1 MPELMIRIKK
11 RADGSAAL
19 SCVRADGSTTWQR
32 QEGAHGRFFPL
43 HDLTHYAVETVLGH
57 RRGFFGLIAEG
68 WDISDFGSPWPRGR
82 IPADAEPTEAI
93 VGLLD
98 FERYQGT
105 RSAVSDLDERLG
117 MSGGHP
123 VTDVLSLVSEA
134 QLDAVR
140 ARRDELFAL
149 WEALPEGESLELP
162 FDRAAKTRS
171 VRSGSG

>member
-1 MPELMIRIKK
+1 MPELVIRIKK
-11 RADGSAAL
+11 RSDGGAAL

-82 IPADAEPTEAI
+82 IPADAEPSEAI

-105 RSAVSDLDERLG
+105 RSAVPDLDERLG
-117 MSGGHP
+117 MSGNHP
-123 VTDVLSLVSEA
+123 VIDVLSLVTEA

-140 ARRDELFAL
+140 ACRDELIQR
-149 WEALPEGESLELP
+149 WEELPVGESLELP
-162 FDRAAKTRS
+162 FDRVAAGPS
-171 VRSGSG
+171 VRSVAG